1 MTAHSSRVCFSIDL
15 SVLRFTLTEVRYT
28 PATKEVFIHFS
39 FHHSFG
45 ISWFVYQLN
54 TAFVISHL
62 PLFLTLSFVM
72 PSPPPHLVFLKAFTQ
87 QYFSALLPSSPASL
101 PPTAGGRFRGPGGDN
116 LTVDGA
122 QQQHEQDGFKH
133 LGGRYPMRLRDGHIQ
148 ECCSDCEKYE
158 QTGFIR
164 AETDIKLK

>member
-1 MTAHSSRVCFSIDL
+1 
-15 SVLRFTLTEVRYT
+15 
-28 PATKEVFIHFS
+28 
-39 FHHSFG
+39 
-45 ISWFVYQLN
+45 
-54 TAFVISHL
+54 
-62 PLFLTLSFVM
+62 M

-133 LGGRYPMRLRDGHIQ
+133 LGARYPMRLRDGHIQ